1 MVVEISTLRSRG
13 NHRIGQETGGIRD
26 VLLNSIALY
35 RSVPLF
41 NSFNTQLHLPFRVTA
56 FDESKLRAKKCV
68 ASITTKLVEIVIF
81 RTDLFGGLAPPHSCA
96 WTATKATLEPS
107 GGGRTA
113 VSSNC
118 RHALIDMILHGIAAL
133 CKGGPSKVR
142 INFNCEQ
149 IFDALHRALILLCDI
164 SSTYVEKGKRP
175 LAVQGISSSY

>member
-1 MVVEISTLRSRG
+1 LGRKPGGLQMSCLTRLQFTEASRY
-13 NHRIGQETGGIRD
+13 
-26 VLLNSIALY
+26 SIQC
-35 RSVPLF
+35 SM
-41 NSFNTQLHLPFRVTA
+41 TQLQLPFRVTL

-81 RTDLFGGLAPPHSCA
+81 RTNLFRGLAPRHSWA
-96 WTATKATLEPS
+96 WTATKLTLEPS

-133 CKGGPSKVR
+133 CKGGPPKVR

-149 IFDALHRALILLCDI
+149 IFHALHR
-164 SSTYVEKGKRP
+164 R
-175 LAVQGISSSY
+175 